1 MKVHRGFESLSPE
14 LFTNPVAT
22 IGVFDGIHQ
31 GHRAVFEATRDLARE
46 LDGESVVVT
55 FDNHPRGVVNGRAPS
70 MLTSVSHRLVLLQ
83 RMGLDHTV
91 VLPFTR
97 ELMATP
103 ARDFADR
110 VFREGI
116 GVRGIVL
123 GFDSRFGKN
132 REGDETLLR
141 EWAAGK
147 DIRIR
152 SAPPVLVDGRPISSS
167 VIRAAIS
174 EGAHDR
180 AQAMLGR
187 PVAVY
192 GIVVPGSGRGADLG
206 FATANLDV
214 AGELCP
220 PIGVYAAWACC
231 VGRWHPALVNIGTR
245 PTFEGKDAPILVEV
259 HIPGVSGELYGLE
272 IEVQF
277 IRWLRDEQRFP
288 SVDALI
294 ARLKEDRAALDRIVA
309 DMHAPPEATT

>member
-1 MKVHRGFESLSPE
+1 MKVHRGFEALSPGH
-14 LFTNPVAT
+14 FKNPVAT

-55 FDNHPRGVVNGRAPS
+55 FDNHPRGVVAGRAPA
-70 MLTSVSHRLVLLQ
+70 MLTSVTHRLILLQ
-83 RMGLDHTV
+83 RIGLDHAV
-91 VLPFTR
+91 VLPFTK

-103 ARDFADR
+103 AREFADR
-110 VFREGI
+110 VFRDGI
-116 GVRGIVL
+116 GVKGIVL

-132 REGDETLLR
+132 REGDEELLR
-141 EWAAGK
+141 EWVAGK

-167 VIRAAIS
+167 VIRAAIA
-174 EGAHDR
+174 EGDHDR

-192 GIVVPGSGRGADLG
+192 GTVVPGSGRGADLG

-214 AGELCP
+214 AHELCP
-220 PIGVYAAWACC
+220 PNGVYAAWACC

-245 PTFEGKDAPILVEV
+245 PTFEGTDAPVLVEV
-259 HIPGVSGELYGLE
+259 HIPGVEGELYGLE
-272 IEVQF
+272 VEVQF
-277 IRWLRDEQRFP
+277 IRRLRDEKRFENA
-288 SVDALI
+288 DALI
-294 ARLKEDRAALDRIVA
+294 ARLNEDRAELDRIVA
-309 DMHAPPEATT
+309 DMHAPPEAAS